1 MPASAVTASRSASSR
16 LSLPPPAASMLA
28 RCTRSIRPATAISG
42 SAPFACACAR
52 AASAFAAL
60 PAVAASSMAMES
72 LRPGRPSIAAIL
84 SASIL
89 SAVIAAAWS
98 SSDKAS
104 RTDPSAARAITCKAS
119 GAASIASRV
128 QMLARWVANT
138 SLSTRRRSK
147 RWQRD
152 RMVTGTLRISVVA
165 KMNFTLSG
173 GSSSVFNNAL
183 KALFDI
189 ICTSSMM

>member
-1 MPASAVTASRSASSR
+1 MSPGVGILARCASRISNISAAAIGCGAAVISAWPFKSICQARPSRAMPMPASAVTASRSASSR

-28 RCTRSIRPATAISG
+28 RCTRSIRSAIAISG
-42 SAPFACACAR
+42 SAPFACAFAR

-60 PAVAASSMAMES
+60 PAIAASSMAMES

-98 SSDKAS
+98 SNDKAS

-119 GAASIASRV
+119 GAASIVSRV
-128 QMLARWVANT
+128 QMLARWVAST

-147 RWQRD
+147 R
-152 RMVTGTLRISVVA
+152 
-165 KMNFTLSG
+165 
-173 GSSSVFNNAL
+173 
-183 KALFDI
+183 
-189 ICTSSMM
+189 